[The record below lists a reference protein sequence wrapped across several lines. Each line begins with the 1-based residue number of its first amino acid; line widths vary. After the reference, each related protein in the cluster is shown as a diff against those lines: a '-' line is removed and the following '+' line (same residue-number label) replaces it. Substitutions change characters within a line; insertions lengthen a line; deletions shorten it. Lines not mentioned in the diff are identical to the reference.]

1 MKITEFKVPEPE
13 PIPEPT
19 MAEELLAEYEEFDKP
34 PVLAEPAS
42 VIVEVD
48 ELEEEMRIQFEAAYS
63 GNIGMMEVMEFYK
76 IATPKI
82 RELFK
87 RLVDAHKNKEAW
99 QLVQKVT
106 GTDLVGQEFHE
117 DTMEWER
124 DPDHSMVNPMPII
137 DDDDVYGFM
146 DDVDSELAELIPNR
160 ANLAGKAY
168 GNALEKVRHKVG
180 TVQEVPINQIVS
192 TEKYLVKGQI
202 NALVRGIAKSSSQM
216 PILYK
221 DGNTYYPGDGNH
233 RIAADYI
240 SKKNSVKGLV
250 LDAQEI
256 LGEGVGII
264 IKGVNTTADVD
275 ENSTKREA
283 AKLGLTVDKGG
294 IPPLLRTNGK
304 TKTPSN
310 VMEGIK
316 QLDELKMAPGY
327 LQKEVNKIIHSA
339 RPRIGLEFEV
349 IFPAGEGEEGN
360 PDIHSSTTF
369 DDIKEFFGEN
379 GDDDFSEMLNLYQNW
394 LDDKQNEWAEG
405 QAAATLNTPTDE
417 DYDKK
422 EFMINDYVHSE
433 DADDAIRRITDDEED
448 TEITE
453 DIAIDT
459 IARADQIFKAR
470 GPADE
475 WPTPPLTADPY
486 IVLYYEIF
494 VEDKEEAHS
503 FFASKFND
511 EFYNSEMTYS
521 DNEYSIGSYLQSM
534 HLNSMGDVFREWSE
548 SLYWTGGAMYDGEF
562 DENLAQ
568 SVADDLT
575 QDMGIETDVGNG
587 YIDDQAEVDY
597 STWHVTSDE
606 SINPNNENDSGMEIV
621 TSVMDYADGIQD
633 VEEFI
638 SYLHDKG
645 AYTNDTTGLHI
656 NVSMGN
662 ISHGD
667 LDYAKLVVMLGDSH
681 ILKQFGREFNEFAQ
695 HSLVKL
701 GEMMD
706 ETQGFQR
713 DKEAKAKSYAILMSK
728 MKTNLNN
735 VVSQSLGKLHIDK
748 YSSVGLKDN
757 RIEFRSAGGSDY
769 LNNFQAILDLINRF
783 IVAYA
788 VAADPEAHKKEYG
801 KKLYKLASNV
811 GQGHV
816 PKSAM
821 TLFAGFNAGIISKE
835 DLIKHLKAK
844 RVAAQ
849 AQADYDK
856 TVDTGEPRGIPAVAD
871 LESAADAIEII
882 AKKYHYTNAAA
893 YHAWEQGYGTEKTTA
908 DNDKMAFARTYNNL
922 IRDVNYYSGPEETG
936 F

>member
-1 MKITEFKVPEPE
+1 
-13 PIPEPT
+13 
-19 MAEELLAEYEEFDKP
+19 
-34 PVLAEPAS
+34 
-42 VIVEVD
+42 
-48 ELEEEMRIQFEAAYS
+48 
-63 GNIGMMEVMEFYK
+63 
-76 IATPKI
+76 
-82 RELFK
+82 
-87 RLVDAHKNKEAW
+87 
-99 QLVQKVT
+99 
-106 GTDLVGQEFHE
+106 
-117 DTMEWER
+117 MEWER

-137 DDDDVYGFM
+137 DNDDVYGFM
-146 DDVDSELAELIPNR
+146 DDIDSELAELIPNR
-160 ANLAGKAY
+160 ANLVGREY
-168 GNALEKVRHKVG
+168 GTALEKIRYKVG
-180 TVQEVPINQIVS
+180 TVQEVPINQIIS
-192 TEKYLVKGQI
+192 TEKYLVKDQI
-202 NALVRGIAKSSSQM
+202 RALIKGGAKSSSDM
-216 PILYK
+216 PVLYK
-221 DGNTYYPGDGNH
+221 QGNTYYPGDGNH
-233 RIAADYI
+233 RIVAQYL
-240 SKKNSVKGLV
+240 SKKNTVRGLV
-250 LDAQEI
+250 LDAETI
-256 LGEGVGII
+256 MNEGVGII
-264 IKGVNTTADVD
+264 VKGVNTTADVD

-304 TKTPSN
+304 AKKPSN

-327 LQKEVNKIIHSA
+327 LQNEVNKIIHSA
-339 RPRIGLEFEV
+339 QPRIGLEFEV
-349 IFPAGEGEEGN
+349 IFPAGDGEEGN

-369 DDIKEFFGEN
+369 DDITDFFGEN
-379 GDDDFSEMLNLYQNW
+379 SIDDFEAMQSSYQEW
-394 LDDKQNEWAEG
+394 LGEKQNEWAEE
-405 QAAATLNTPTDE
+405 QANDTLNTPLAE
-417 DYDKK
+417 DFDKK
-422 EFMINDYVHSE
+422 EFMVDDYVMSG
-433 DADDAIRRITDDEED
+433 DAEEAVQRITGNDDD

-453 DIAIDT
+453 EIAEDT
-459 IARADQIFKAR
+459 LARADQIYKAR

-475 WPTPPLTADPY
+475 WPTPPLSADPY

-494 VEDKEEAHS
+494 VEDKEEAFDYFRS
-503 FFASKFND
+503 RFND
-511 EFYNSEMTYS
+511 TFYDSEMTYT
-521 DNEYSIGSYLQSM
+521 DNDYSIGSYLQSI
-534 HLNSMGDVFREWSE
+534 HLNSMGDIFREWSE
-548 SLYWTGGAMYDGEF
+548 TLYWSGGAMYNGEF

-575 QDMGIETDVGNG
+575 NDMGIETDVGDG
-587 YIDDQAEVDY
+587 YVHDQAEVDY

-621 TSVMDYADGIQD
+621 TSIMNYADGIQD
-633 VEEFI
+633 VEEFVQ
-638 SYLHDKG
+638 YLHDKN
-645 AYTNDTTGLHI
+645 AYTNGSTGLHI
-656 NVSMGN
+656 NVSMAN
-662 ISHGD
+662 IDHTN

-681 ILKQFGREFNEFAQ
+681 ILKQFGREFNEYAQ
-695 HSLVKL
+695 NSLVRL

-706 ETQGFQR
+706 ETQGYQR

-735 VVSQSLGKLHIDK
+735 VVGEALGKLHIDK
-748 YSSVGLKDN
+748 YNSVGLKDN

-769 LNNFQAILDLINRF
+769 LNNFESILALINRF

-811 GQGHV
+811 GQGHA

-821 TLFAGFNAGIISKE
+821 TLFAGYGAGIISKE

-893 YHAWEQGYGTEKTTA
+893 YHAWEQGYGIEKTTA

-922 IRDVNYYSGPEETG
+922 IRDVNHYSGPADPTG
-936 F
+936 I